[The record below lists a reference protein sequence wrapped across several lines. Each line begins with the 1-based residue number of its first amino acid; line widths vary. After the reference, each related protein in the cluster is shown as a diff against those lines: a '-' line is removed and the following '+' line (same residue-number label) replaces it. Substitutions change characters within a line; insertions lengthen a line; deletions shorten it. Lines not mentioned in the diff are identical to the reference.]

1 MFNSLSDRLADSF
14 KRLRSKG
21 LLTEADVDATVS
33 EIRRALLEADV
44 ALPVV
49 RQFTKAVRQ
58 KAYGAARSK
67 ALNPGQQVV
76 QIVHDELVAVLGG
89 ETRELSYARRGPTVF
104 MLAGLQ
110 GAGKTTLAGKL
121 GKWLREEGKRVLLAA
136 CDLQRPG
143 AVTQLSIVAEKAGVD
158 IHAPESGDGQGN
170 PVEVARSG
178 LNRAITEGYDVI
190 IVDTA
195 GRLGIDEEMM
205 RQARDIRDAVNPNEI
220 LFVLDA
226 MVGQDAVQTSIA
238 FRDGVGFTGVVL
250 SKLDGDARGGA
261 ALSVRGVTGQPILF
275 ASTGENLGD
284 FERFHAERMAGR
296 ILDMGDMLTLIEQA
310 QKAYDQKEA
319 EALARKMQK
328 GQFTLAD
335 FMTQLQ
341 QLRKM
346 GSMKKLMKML
356 PGMNQFRDQL
366 DAFDEKSIDRIEAIV
381 NSMTPAER
389 DDLSLLN
396 GSRRARIARGSGTS
410 VTEVNGLVERFT
422 QAAKMMKRM
431 SNGGGL
437 PGMPAIPGM
446 PGGRGG
452 ATKKQRKSGKKN
464 RRKFGNPAKQ
474 KQWEVQQTVKDEPSA
489 PTAGS
494 AFGLDAS
501 QPAAPAP
508 TLDDLP
514 DDLKRMLGQR

>member
-1 MFNSLSDRLADSF
+1 M
-14 KRLRSKG
+14 
-21 LLTEADVDATVS
+21 
-33 EIRRALLEADV
+33 
-44 ALPVV
+44 
-49 RQFTKAVRQ
+49 
-58 KAYGAARSK
+58 
-67 ALNPGQQVV
+67 
-76 QIVHDELVAVLGG
+76 
-89 ETRELSYARRGPTVF
+89 
-104 MLAGLQ
+104 
-110 GAGKTTLAGKL
+110 
-121 GKWLREEGKRVLLAA
+121 
-136 CDLQRPG
+136 
-143 AVTQLSIVAEKAGVD
+143 
-158 IHAPESGDGQGN
+158 
-170 PVEVARSG
+170 
-178 LNRAITEGYDVI
+178 NRAITEGYDVI

-335 FMTQLQ
+335 FMAQLQ

-410 VTEVNGLVERFT
+410 VSEVNGLVERFT

-452 ATKKQRKSGKKN
+452 ATKKQRKAGKKN

-474 KQWEVQQTVKDEPSA
+474 KQWEAQQTVKDEPSA

-494 AFGLDAS
+494 AFGLGAS
-501 QPAAPAP
+501 QPASPAP